1 MKDSYDSIIYVGKSK
16 NLKNRVQSYLQN
28 SKNHTKKVEKLVK
41 HLKDFDFIL
50 TDTEFE
56 AFMLECKLIKELQPI
71 YNRLMKSP
79 QSYTYIV
86 IGMDKVLDRLALSNH
101 INENDSNLYFG
112 PYTSKNSA
120 EKAILGLKEFFKIDC
135 NHSSNKNTPCLNYS
149 LGMCIGMCF
158 ESSAIK
164 QYHHIIN
171 RIIPL
176 LEGTDTSILEEMK
189 EQMIHASGNFDF
201 EKAAKIRDTIEAI
214 NTLLKKE
221 KVIGFT
227 KENKNIVMIES
238 IRDDMLKL
246 FLIKGNKVLFKQMVE
261 LDDATTKQ
269 LGAWIKSTII
279 EYFKTQA
286 HPLSIEI
293 RKDEIDEAQIIY
305 SYLKNNVCEYLIIPE
320 HWLNTENHE
329 KIDLAINEF
338 LNTKLEKVP
347 FL

>member
-1 MKDSYDSIIYVGKSK
+1 
-16 NLKNRVQSYLQN
+16 
-28 SKNHTKKVEKLVK
+28 
-41 HLKDFDFIL
+41 
-50 TDTEFE
+50 
-56 AFMLECKLIKELQPI
+56 
-71 YNRLMKSP
+71 
-79 QSYTYIV
+79 
-86 IGMDKVLDRLALSNH
+86 
-101 INENDSNLYFG
+101 
-112 PYTSKNSA
+112 
-120 EKAILGLKEFFKIDC
+120 
-135 NHSSNKNTPCLNYS
+135 
-149 LGMCIGMCF
+149 MCIGMCF
-158 ESSAIK
+158 ESSAIE

-171 RIIPL
+171 RIITL

-238 IRDDMLKL
+238 ISDGVLKL

-279 EYFKTQA
+279 KYFKTQA

-293 RKDEIDEAQIIY
+293 SKDEIDEAQIIY
-305 SYLKNNVCEYLIIPE
+305 SYLKNNACEYLIIPE
-320 HWLNTENHE
+320 QWLNTENHDN
-329 KIDLAINEF
+329 INLAINEF

-347 FL
+347 F